1 MITEGTGGT
10 TPLNINRILRI
21 GDWNPCA
28 LLNMVNGISTVQST
42 ETGATQLA
50 TRGNGNMTMG
60 FR

>member
-1 MITEGTGGT
+1 
-10 TPLNINRILRI
+10 
-21 GDWNPCA
+21 
-28 LLNMVNGISTVQST
+28 MVNSFSTLQST